1 MENKQSESIAPPPPA
16 APQSFDLIVPC
27 AFGLEAIV
35 KRELKGLGIE
45 ATISDSGRVSFR
57 GTPEMVCQANLWLR
71 TADRILIRV
80 AEFPAAD
87 FDALFETTRQI
98 NWGKLLPADA
108 AFPVTGRSIKSTLTS
123 VPACQRS
130 VKKAIVDAMMRDH
143 RTSELPETG
152 PLYKVDVAIVKDVAT
167 LTIDTTGRSLH
178 RRGYRTHISSAPL
191 KETLAS
197 AMVLLSYWRS
207 GRPLIDPFCGSGTI
221 PIEAARI
228 GRNLAP
234 GLERE
239 FACQAWPNFSAEL
252 WSDTRATA
260 ANQSLPPLEEKLLG
274 SDIDGRV
281 LTAARDNAI
290 RAGVQDDIHFQAM
303 PVHEISSSKR
313 FGCLI
318 TNPPYGQ
325 RIGPG
330 HSSRFDAADHDDQDS
345 EGPEDWELDELYE
358 SLPQVFEKLP
368 TWSRYILTAYP
379 NFERAMGRSANRRR
393 KLYNGRIECTYYQ
406 YQGPKPYASDRPA
419 TEKSPP
425 PAEPTTSEPTK
436 SESNTSEPATPEPA
450 EPKPKSPW
458 PKSPP
463 NS

>member
-1 MENKQSESIAPPPPA
+1 METQPSEPIASTSPC
-16 APQSFDLIVPC
+16 FDLIVPC

-35 KRELKGLGIE
+35 KRELKGLGID
-45 ATISDSGRVSFR
+45 ASISDSGRVSFR
-57 GTPEMVCQANLWLR
+57 GSHESICRANLWLR

-87 FDALFETTRQI
+87 FDALFDTTREI
-98 NWGKLLPADA
+98 NWGKLLSPNA

-130 VKKAIVDAMMRDH
+130 VKKAIVEAMMRDH
-143 RTSELPETG
+143 GTSELPETG
-152 PLYKVDVAIVKDVAT
+152 PLYKVDVALVKDVAT

-178 RRGYRTHISSAPL
+178 RRGYRTHISAAPL

-197 AMVLLSYWRS
+197 AMVLLSYWRA

-221 PIEAARI
+221 AIEAARI
-228 GRNLAP
+228 GRKMAP

-239 FACQAWPNFSAEL
+239 FACQAWPEFSAEL
-252 WSDTRATA
+252 WSDSRATA
-260 ANQSLPPLEEKLLG
+260 ANQSLPPLEEKILA

-281 LTAARDNAI
+281 LTAARDNSI
-290 RAGVQDDIHFQAM
+290 RAAVQDDIHFQAM
-303 PVHEISSSKR
+303 PVHEVSSKKQ
-313 FGCLI
+313 FGCVI

-325 RIGPG
+325 RIGTG
-330 HSSRFDAADHDDQDS
+330 QSSRFDVVDNDHQDID
-345 EGPEDWELDELYE
+345 GPEDWELDELYE
-358 SLPQVFEKLP
+358 SLPEIFERMP
-368 TWSRYILTAYP
+368 TWSRYILTAYS
-379 NFERAMGRSANRRR
+379 NLEHAMGRAADRRR

-406 YQGPKPYASDRPA
+406 YHGPKPFANA
-419 TEKSPP
+419 TDKSPP
-425 PAEPTTSEPTK
+425 QKTTSDEPT
-436 SESNTSEPATPEPA
+436 NPAA
-450 EPKPKSPW
+450 SKPKPKSPW